1 MNTPVT
7 RKIFG
12 IDLGTTYSCVSCI
25 NEYGVPTTIKDHA
38 SGELLT
44 PSVVYFDPDA
54 DASNPEES
62 ATIVGSYAK
71 EIAKIAPDRVAK
83 VVKRHMH
90 DQDWHFEVDGKKYD
104 PAFISAR
111 ILRHLA
117 SEASK
122 SIGETVSDVV
132 ITVPA
137 YFGTYERERT
147 IEAGK
152 IAGLVV
158 HGVLPEPMAAALHY
172 GLDETDTG
180 KTVLVFDLGG
190 GTFDVTVMAF
200 SARSKESLAT
210 KGDHDLGGF
219 LWDTAL
225 ARYWAEQIAEK
236 QNVDLASLWKDG
248 QLRESLMLEAEKVKK
263 SLTSAGATKAMLG
276 HDGQNYT
283 LPMDRRTFDSITEHL
298 LSRCELLVDQ
308 ALEVARNKRSGLSI
322 DTVLLVGGSTLMP
335 QVRERLLRKFGADMP
350 MRQTE
355 PHLAVSLGAANYA
368 YQMQVKAYLKEMVE
382 LTADRNGYSATT
394 LEDLPAAEQ
403 SRILAETAVQ
413 FGRAADAISDI
424 IAPTFVD
431 VSPRSFGVKHLISG
445 RKDEMFTTN
454 LVKVQQPMP
463 ASGNK
468 VFGTVHDKQA
478 SVRIVCVENERDLGV
493 DDEAVPF
500 DPDEVIG
507 EVELRLNGTLPANA
521 PVEMSID
528 FDATGRVRVRGKDLT
543 HGNEIQGEFT
553 SKGLRTPDELRA
565 AQGEMNRLAGSS
577 LMGIE

>member
-1 MNTPVT
+1 MTTPAT

-25 NEYGVPTTIKDHA
+25 NEYGVPTTIRDHA
-38 SGELLT
+38 SGEFLT
-44 PSVVYFDPDA
+44 PSVVYFDPDH
-54 DASNPEES
+54 DPSNPDES
-62 ATIVGSYAK
+62 PTVVGSFAK
-71 EIAKIAPDRVAK
+71 EVAKIAPERVAK

-90 DQDWHFEVDGKKYD
+90 DQDWYFEVDGRKYD

-117 SEASK
+117 TEAAK
-122 SIGETVSDVV
+122 SIGEPVTDVV

-147 IEAGK
+147 VEAGR

-172 GLDETDTG
+172 GLDEVDTG

-200 SARSKESLAT
+200 SAQSKESLAT

-219 LWDTAL
+219 LWDSAL
-225 ARYWAEQIAEK
+225 ARYWAEQIAQK
-236 QNVDLASLWKDG
+236 NGTDLDSLWKDG
-248 QLRESLMLEAEKVKK
+248 QVREGLMLEAEKVKK
-263 SLTSAGATKAMLG
+263 SLTGASATKAMLS
-276 HDGQNYT
+276 HDGTTYT
-283 LPMDRRTFDSITEHL
+283 LPMDRKTFDSITEHL

-308 ALEVARNKRSGLSI
+308 ALAVARDKRPGLAI

-335 QVRERLLRKFGADMP
+335 QVRERLLRKFGAAMT

-382 LTADRNGYSATT
+382 LTADRNGYSARS
-394 LEDLPAAEQ
+394 LDELPEAER

-413 FGRAADAISDI
+413 FGRPADAIADI

-431 VSPRSFGVKHLISG
+431 VSPRSFGVKHLIAG
-445 RKDEMFTTN
+445 RADEMFTTN
-454 LVKVQQPMP
+454 LVRVQQPMP
-463 ASGNK
+463 ASGAK
-468 VFGTVHDKQA
+468 VFGTVQDKQA

-493 DDEAVPF
+493 DDDAVPF

-521 PVEMSID
+521 PVEMAID

-553 SKGLRTPDELRA
+553 SRGLRTPEQLLA
-565 AQGEMNRLAGSS
+565 AQGEMNQLAGVA
-577 LMGIE
+577 LMGRH